1 MHNHVRENQ
10 RQGKKAKEANLGK
23 CKRNSAND
31 KHHNFIFENPHEIG
45 VDKENNEQAEK
56 LEQMYYFKL
65 RKGNY
70 STQNNYAH
78 YINEC
83 Y

>member
-1 MHNHVRENQ
+1 MHNHVREKQ
-10 RQGKKAKEANLGK
+10 RLGIEAKEANLGK
-23 CKRNSAND
+23 RKRNGAKD
-31 KHHNFIFENPHEIG
+31 KHPSFIFENPHEIG

-70 STQNNYAH
+70 STQNNCAH
-78 YINEC
+78 CINER

>member
-10 RQGKKAKEANLGK
+10 RLGIEAKEANLGK
-23 CKRNSAND
+23 RKRNGAKD
-31 KHHNFIFENPHEIG
+31 KHPSFIFENPHEIG

-70 STQNNYAH
+70 SAHNNRTH